1 MTKINAEG
9 TARGVA
15 AGRRDIKGPAATRI
29 RERVLPYFFQLKTLP
44 VENKKVIF
52 DLEASIQ

>member
-9 TARGVA
+9 TARDGNN
-15 AGRRDIKGPAATRI
+15 RNMT
-29 RERVLPYFFQLKTLP
+29 LFFQLKTLS

-52 DLEASIQ
+52 DLEVSLKKNV